1 MKIENLA
8 TNQIVVRTSENV
20 IFNSYGTNIVKI
32 ENGKTFLDEKFYN
45 YSKTTTKYRNQFL
58 GLSTKE
64 VEKNIKN
71 GVFILTN
78 LN

>member
-8 TNQIVVRTSENV
+8 PNQIIVRNSENV
-20 IFNSYGTNIVKI
+20 FFNSYGTNIVKI
-32 ENGKTFLDEKFYN
+32 EDDKTFLDEKFYK

-71 GVFILTN
+71 GSFQLIN

>member
-8 TNQIVVRTSENV
+8 PNQIVVRNSENV
-20 IFNSYGTNIVKI
+20 FFNSYGTNIVKI
-32 ENGKTFLDEKFYN
+32 EDGKMFLDEKFYN

-58 GLSTKE
+58 GLTTKE

-71 GVFILTN
+71 GIFLLIN